1 MDKTALIQL
10 SYRISRASCVGLDVI
25 TWEVS
30 NRSVYS
36 SSKYETF
43 SELEPKLDH
52 GGVSAVPVMVGITV
66 EIWLCGFLL
75 PGDYGEEQIFK
86 VTHYLKRNK

>member
-1 MDKTALIQL
+1 MDKTTLIQL

-30 NRSVYS
+30 SRSVYS

-43 SELEPKLDH
+43 SELESKLDH
-52 GGVSAVPVMVGITV
+52 GGVSTVPVMVGITV
-66 EIWLCGFLL
+66 ETWLCGLVL
-75 PGDYGEEQIFK
+75 PGDYGEEQNFK
-86 VTHYLKRNK
+86 GINQRPSC

>member
-1 MDKTALIQL
+1 MGCYHIGSLQT
-10 SYRISRASCVGLDVI
+10 
-25 TWEVS
+25 
-30 NRSVYS
+30 VYI

-66 EIWLCGFLL
+66 ETWLCGFLL
-75 PGDYGEEQIFK
+75 PGNYGEEQNFK
-86 VTHYLKRNK
+86 GINQRRSC

>member
-10 SYRISRASCVGLDVI
+10 SYRISRASCVGLNVI
-25 TWEVS
+25 TWEFS

-52 GGVSAVPVMVGITV
+52 GGVSAVPVMVSPSRRLWRRTN
-66 EIWLCGFLL
+66 F
-75 PGDYGEEQIFK
+75 
-86 VTHYLKRNK
+86 

>member
-52 GGVSAVPVMVGITV
+52 GGVSTVVERITV
-66 EIWLCGFLL
+66 ETWLCGLVL

-86 VTHYLKRNK
+86 GINQRPSC